1 MNLVFEINRI
11 DDMEMKIIVLCNCYE
26 DPGQVRKDCLTR
38 YKYGKNTPFGMKC
51 KGYISENIKNIFEE
65 IFNNMNKK
73 ITFLDNRI
81 MFVDKYHSQYTH
93 RDCKEYEDYFTCV
106 VYLNENYLSKQGTK
120 IIEPDEEE
128 LNIISQA
135 GTNVHNQ
142 TYLQYLM
149 GQYNLVVKNRESIVI
164 QAEYN
169 KFILF
174 AAKDWHSVS
183 SGFGDSKL
191 TCRLSQSYYLNTT
204 NVID

>member
-1 MNLVFEINRI
+1 MNSVFEINKL
-11 DDMEMKIIVLCNCYE
+11 DNMEMKIFVLCNCYE
-26 DPGQVRKDCLTR
+26 DPGQVRKDSLSR

-51 KGYISENIKNIFEE
+51 KGYISENIADIFKE
-65 IFNNMNKK
+65 IFNNMNKN
-73 ITFLDNRI
+73 IIYLDNRI

-93 RDCKEYEDYFTCV
+93 RDCKEYEDFFTGV
-106 VYLNENYLSKQGTK
+106 VYLNEHYLSKTGTK

-128 LNIISQA
+128 LNIICDV
-135 GTNVHNQ
+135 GKDVHNQ

-169 KFILF
+169 KLILF

-183 SGFGDSKL
+183 SGFGDSNL
-191 TCRLSQSYYLNTT
+191 TCRLSQSYYLQTT
-204 NVID
+204 NVIE